1 MTLSKKNKK
10 DIDPQETQDW
20 IDSIQS
26 LISNFGIER
35 AHFILDKI
43 ISTSRTNGLK
53 LPFSAHTDYINTIP
67 IANQKP
73 YPGDREIES
82 RIISSNLRKN
92 YSCSQHVVADLLK
105 KLQLKK

>member
-10 DIDPQETQDW
+10 DIEPQETQDW

-73 YPGDREIES
+73 YPGDREIER
-82 RIISSNLRKN
+82 RIK
-92 YSCSQHVVADLLK
+92 
-105 KLQLKK
+105 